1 VNLRWSVPSSGKQFS
16 NGQADSIV
24 GRNVLNCCLRYHV
37 KIDEIM
43 TLAFRHHNIDKF
55 ITPSDDSTAIANW
68 LTELLLCRD
77 GMLHLS
83 GSDFDAD
90 RMTPAPLAARCG
102 RRCSP
107 HGSRRLSFDDMHR
120 HASQRF
126 PRIIFYC
133 T

>member
-1 VNLRWSVPSSGKQFS
+1 MQQSLNTCAVIPSVLPNMDSISLPASRFIS
-16 NGQADSIV
+16 DGQADSIV

-43 TLAFRHHNIDKF
+43 TLVFRHHNIDKF
-55 ITPSDDSTAIANW
+55 ITLSDDSTAIADW

-90 RMTPAPLAARCG
+90 DLLIMINFL
-102 RRCSP
+102 
-107 HGSRRLSFDDMHR
+107 
-120 HASQRF
+120 
-126 PRIIFYC
+126 C
-133 T
+133 TY